1 LGGKVS
7 CTLGEIKN
15 RADFIVY
22 WGGNPA
28 ECHPRHFTKYTIMQ
42 KGKFVPGRKSRTM
55 VLVDIRETPSAKAAD
70 IFLQIRPGKDFEVLT
85 TLRALIKNQRVD
97 ANLVAESGL
106 TVEQLQGIA
115 NRMKSARFGVIFFG
129 MGLSMTR
136 GKHMNSA
143 GILTLVAELNAF
155 TKFVCMPM
163 RGHGNVAGSDMVMR
177 WTTGYPFGIN
187 FSRGYPRFN
196 PGEYSTVDLLVRGD
210 VDAALILGA
219 DPGATMPQPGI
230 EHLAR
235 IPTIV
240 LDPKVTHTSRL
251 ARVHITTAVTGI
263 SAAGTAYRMD
273 EVPLPLRPAL
283 KSPYPTD
290 EEVVRRIHEAVAKR
304 VAVAGNG

>member
-1 LGGKVS
+1 MGGKVS

-70 IFLQIRPGKDFEVLT
+70 VFLQIKPGKDFEVLT
-85 TLRALIKNQRVD
+85 ILRALIKGRPVNRVL
-97 ANLVAESGL
+97 AAETGL
-106 TVEQLQGIA
+106 TIEQLQEFA
-115 NRMKSARFGVIFFG
+115 EQMKNARFGVIFFG

-143 GILTLVAELNAF
+143 AILTLVAELNAF

-163 RGHGNVAGSDMVMR
+163 RGHGNVAGSDMVLR
-177 WTTGYPFGIN
+177 WTTGYPFGVN
-187 FSRGYPRFN
+187 FSRGFPRFN
-196 PGEYSTVDLLVRGD
+196 PGEFSTVDLLMRGD

-230 EHLAR
+230 NHLAR

-240 LDPKVTHTSRL
+240 LDPKVTYTSKL
-251 ARVHITTAVTGI
+251 ARVHITTAATGI

-273 EVPLPLRPAL
+273 EIPLPLRPAL

-290 EEVVRRIHEAVAKR
+290 EDVIRRIHQAVHSR
-304 VAVAGNG
+304 VG